1 VLDQIIASSFE
12 KALKKYLQHDE
23 SIAGKLAKLE
33 GKVISIE
40 NTLPPFTLFLFPSI
54 NGIQISTDYNA
65 EPDAIIRGNPVSLTA
80 LMTSTKKSDVMF
92 SQHASLH
99 GDTVVGQE
107 FSNILKQVDF
117 DWEEELSHLTGDPVA
132 HQIGRTVRALSDWGK
147 DVMASSQMNVSEYLH
162 EEIRL
167 LPARE
172 EINGFLAEIDQLRND
187 TDRLEQRIT
196 RLLKTGAAS

>member
-1 VLDQIIASSFE
+1 MLDQIIASSFE

>member
-1 VLDQIIASSFE
+1 MLDQIIASSLE

-23 SIAGKLAKLE
+23 TSLDKLAALD

-54 NGIQISTDYNA
+54 NGIRISTDHKG

-80 LMTSTKKSDVMF
+80 LMTSTKSSDVMF

-99 GDTVVGQE
+99 GDTVIGQE
-107 FSNILKQVDF
+107 FSNILKQIDF
-117 DWEEELSHLTGDPVA
+117 DWEEELSHITGDPIA
-132 HQIGRTVRALSDWGK
+132 HQIGRTVREFAEWGNQ
-147 DVMASSQMNVSEYLH
+147 VRQSSHANVSEYLH

-167 LPARE
+167 LPTRDE
-172 EINGFLAEIDQLRND
+172 LNHFLNGVDQLRND
-187 TDRLEQRIT
+187 TDRLEQRIA
-196 RLLKTGAAS
+196 RLVKAGAPS

>member
-1 VLDQIIASSFE
+1 MLDQIIASSFE

-172 EINGFLAEIDQLRND
+172 EINGFLADIDQLRND